1 MEALPN
7 ESAILALKRAL
18 DAERLLPG
26 DPASE
31 RLATW
36 SVFREADKALNYARY
51 VLLNDG
57 ETLVGGC
64 LHDSVGTLYWV
75 GVQVPDLK
83 TLGSHGRP
91 NTEPFRRAGT

>member
-7 ESAILALKRAL
+7 ESVIQTLKRAL
-18 DAERLLPG
+18 NAERLLPR

-51 VLLNDG
+51 VLLNEG

-75 GVQVPDLK
+75 GVQVPDVR
-83 TLGSHGRP
+83 TLDTGGGP
-91 NTEPFRRAGT
+91 DTERFRRAGT